1 MTDQR
6 RSQFLQMGFHF
17 AHLLAYSQSLQ
28 DSSVSF
34 SSQLLA
40 EMVNSCTAIINLAI
54 ETADDR
60 TRHLTDHIYHVVT
73 FSALTL
79 TTAVHLHEPK
89 LRLLD
94 YDVLELDQ
102 LVIRLLNW
110 LDTIGLRCHIA
121 HLLGKILLSQFK
133 KLRSESQVNPIEG
146 FIAMSHDVSSGDEL
160 LEMDFSNLFPH
171 FLESQLLDVN
181 DSALAWLG

>member
-1 MTDQR
+1 LQR
-6 RSQFLQMGFHF
+6 RRRLYNSGSTHALSFSVCLLTSFFVPPAGTDSYGRPKVFAVPSDGIPF

-40 EMVNSCTAIINLAI
+40 KMVNSCIAIINLAI

-110 LDTIGLRCHIA
+110 LDTIG
-121 HLLGKILLSQFK
+121 
-133 KLRSESQVNPIEG
+133 
-146 FIAMSHDVSSGDEL
+146 
-160 LEMDFSNLFPH
+160 
-171 FLESQLLDVN
+171 
-181 DSALAWLG
+181 